1 IHESNTGGIF
11 ADNNPINLPI
21 SISPG
26 LIKICDIPGI
36 CARCQAKRRIVIA
49 VPNDSLNITDMNRSF
64 VVSTTKSDVVRS
76 TSSFY
81 VNHIHAIAAINRSG
95 YCAVTEEFQDVLT
108 LSTNSIGELGKSN
121 TVRKLPVGITDFP
134 PVGDVLVAINTF
146 NGPLCCCC

>member
-11 ADNNPINLPI
+11 SDNNPVILPI

-36 CARCQAKRRIVIA
+36 CARCQAKSRIVIA

-64 VVSTTKSDVVRS
+64 VASTTKSDVMRS
-76 TSSFY
+76 NSSFD

-95 YCAVTEEFQDVLT
+95 YCAVTEEFKDIFRSEERRV
-108 LSTNSIGELGKSN
+108 GKD
-121 TVRKLPVGITDFP
+121 T
-134 PVGDVLVAINTF
+134 
-146 NGPLCCCC
+146 